1 MLNSSGISQQ
11 LIPTYQHVVVTGV
24 PYRRGLMHG
33 VKARNKVRAN
43 VEYYKQPGK
52 LASLELMSKII
63 TDVYIPSI
71 EKYYPSG
78 LQEMKGI
85 ADGAGVTL
93 EDIILLNARY
103 DLARLG
109 DHGEPQPELPPSAST
124 SGVHTPQDDVA
135 NECTSAFFL
144 KEATKNGDVINAQNW
159 DMSGRLWIDDA
170 VIYLEVHPDP
180 SENKPSMFLVTEA
193 GQLGRSGMN
202 SLGIGVTANSLMS
215 TDDYVP
221 VSHLDSS
228 GTLHEVDTQ
237 TVLPIS
243 LLRRMVLEC
252 NHVSEAFT
260 AVHNFPRHVS
270 NNLTIATA
278 EGFGVCLEI
287 TPDRVYKVY
296 RNINDPYL
304 THTNHFSHPGF
315 ESRADIRDKY
325 PGGSSWFRRQRF
337 EEGIRPY
344 TSGQLTKEHIIS
356 AFSDHLSYPEAV
368 CSHPEESPDVVVG
381 QFPAYPF
388 RSVSATVACVLYNLT
403 QHSVTVCKGPPCQG
417 VFQTFEL
424 KRKEIETSPGVLEDS
439 VVRRQEGQYADNAPL
454 GVIAENPSGKLKK
467 GTGVGHLKE
476 NRLRPELP

>member
-1 MLNSSGISQQ
+1 MIVPDSINS
-11 LIPTYQHVVVTGV
+11 
-24 PYRRGLMHG
+24 
-33 VKARNKVRAN
+33 RA
-43 VEYYKQPGK
+43 
-52 LASLELMSKII
+52 LMSKII

-85 ADGAGVTL
+85 AAGAGVTL
-93 EDIILLNARY
+93 EDIVLLNARY

-109 DHGEPQPELPPSAST
+109 DHGEPQPELPPSVST
-124 SGVHTPQDDVA
+124 GGIHTPRDDTA

-144 KEATKNGDVINAQNW
+144 KEATENGDIINAQNW
-159 DMSGRLWIDDA
+159 DMSGRLWLTDA
-170 VIYLEVHPDP
+170 AIYLEAHPDS
-180 SENKPSMFLVTEA
+180 SENKPSIFLVTEA

-221 VSHLDSS
+221 VSHLSSS
-228 GTLHEVDTQ
+228 GALREIDTQ

-243 LLRRMVLEC
+243 LLRRMVLES
-252 NHVSEAFT
+252 NHISEAFT

-278 EGFGVCLEI
+278 GGFGICLEI

-296 RNINDPYL
+296 RNIDERYL
-304 THTNHFSHPGF
+304 IHTNHFTHPGF

-325 PGGSSWFRRQRF
+325 PGGSSWFRRQQF
-337 EEGIRPY
+337 EQGIRSY
-344 TSGQLTKEHIIS
+344 TSGQLTEEHIIS

-368 CSHPEESPDVVVG
+368 CCHPEDCPDAVIG

-388 RSVSATVACVLYNLT
+388 RSASATVACVLYNLT
-403 QHSVTVCKGPPCQG
+403 QRSVTVCKGPPCQG

-424 KRKEIETSPGVLEDS
+424 ERKNIEPSSEVVED
-439 VVRRQEGQYADNAPL
+439 QILAKQDKQCAGNTPL
-454 GVIAENPSGKLKK
+454 GVIMRDLAEKEKN
-467 GTGVGHLKE
+467 GTGVRHLRE

>member
-1 MLNSSGISQQ
+1 MM
-11 LIPTYQHVVVTGV
+11 VTD
-24 PYRRGLMHG
+24 YDFR
-33 VKARNKVRAN
+33 
-43 VEYYKQPGK
+43 
-52 LASLELMSKII
+52 ELMAKII
-63 TDVYIPSI
+63 TGVYIPSI

-124 SGVHTPQDDVA
+124 SGIHTPQDDIA

-144 KEATKNGDVINAQNW
+144 RGATKNGDVINAQNW
-159 DMSGRLWIDDA
+159 DMSGRLWINDA

-202 SLGIGVTANSLMS
+202 SLGVGVTANSLMS

-221 VSHLDSS
+221 VSHLESS
-228 GTLHEVDTQ
+228 GVLREIDTQ

-243 LLRRMVLEC
+243 LLRRMVLES
-252 NHVSEAFT
+252 NHISEAFT
-260 AVHNFPRHVS
+260 AVYNFPRHVS

-296 RNINDPYL
+296 RSISDPYL
-304 THTNHFSHPGF
+304 IHTNHFTHPGF

-337 EEGIRPY
+337 EEGVRPY
-344 TSGQLTKEHIIS
+344 ASGQLTKEHLIS
-356 AFSDHLSYPEAV
+356 AFSDHLSYPEAI
-368 CSHPEESPDVVVG
+368 CCHPEESPDAVIG

-388 RSVSATVACVLYNLT
+388 RSASATVACVMYNLT
-403 QHSVTVCKGPPCQG
+403 QRSVTVCKGPPCQG
-417 VFQTFEL
+417 IFQTLEL
-424 KRKEIETSPGVLEDS
+424 KQKTVEISEEKLQKAVT
-439 VVRRQEGQYADNAPL
+439 EGQRVDGAPL
-454 GVIAENPSGKLKK
+454 GATREEFTVKQPNGIGAGLVQGK
-467 GTGVGHLKE
+467 
-476 NRLRPELP
+476 RLRPELP